1 MVGVI
6 FHPHLN
12 LEILI
17 LFTSENKRQL
27 PKTKTQINH
36 NCQIPNWKKNDY
48 RLYVFP
54 FFEI

>member
-1 MVGVI
+1 MFSAI

-27 PKTKTQINH
+27 PKTKTQIIN
-36 NCQIPNWKKNDY
+36 QIS
-48 RLYVFP
+48 
-54 FFEI
+54 